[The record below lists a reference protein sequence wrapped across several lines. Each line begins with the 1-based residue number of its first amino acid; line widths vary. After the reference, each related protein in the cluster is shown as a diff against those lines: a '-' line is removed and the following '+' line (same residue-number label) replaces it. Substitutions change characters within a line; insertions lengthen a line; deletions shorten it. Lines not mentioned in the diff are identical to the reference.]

1 MDTVDASAHYSQ
13 TIDEKPSLLVL
24 ILDTNPYAWSTL
36 SATLP
41 LERALASILIFL
53 NAHMAFSHANR
64 VAVIASHTKS
74 ARFLYPTTTTA
85 AAAAASGGSGGGNS
99 SNSEDPLRDANK
111 YRQFRIIEDQVQA
124 SFAELMNQT
133 TAGELVDAKETM
145 MAGALGLAL
154 GYVNRLVRVD
164 DGGVLGG
171 KGGAGVG
178 GKVGTTAAVAGAAG
192 EVTSMNARILV
203 VSVSGDLAE
212 QYVPVMNSIFAA
224 QRKKIPIDIC
234 KVAGETVFLQQASD
248 TTRGIYMQ
256 LEHPESLLQYLMM
269 CFIPD
274 TATRRHLVPP
284 TQINVDF
291 RAACFCHK
299 DVVDIGL
306 VALEVGRGGLAS
318 LDVPHLYGT
327 IPCVG
332 RNPRAIF
339 TKHGNRKLRKKKL
352 PPLKTRLLE
361 YLARGNVTCSILC
374 TLLSA
379 NAHNRRLAGL
389 YTVFCT
395 PPEGAICT
403 TCNTKLDISALG
415 NFGGK
420 PAVVL
425 TKKKKAKKL
434 KQSKATSFSNE
445 ASATSTPGTPA
456 S

>member
-13 TIDEKPSLLVL
+13 AVDEKPSLLVL

-74 ARFLYPTTTTA
+74 ARFLYPTTTSTVA
-85 AAAAASGGSGGGNS
+85 GGGGGG
-99 SNSEDPLRDANK
+99 SEDPFRDANK
-111 YRQFRIIEDQVQA
+111 YRQFRLIEDQVQA
-124 SFAELMNQT
+124 SFAELMRQT
-133 TAGELVDAKETM
+133 TASELVDAKETM

-154 GYVNRLVRVD
+154 GYVNRLARVD
-164 DGGVLGG
+164 DGGGV
-171 KGGAGVG
+171 VG
-178 GKVGTTAAVAGAAG
+178 GKAGALG

-256 LEHPESLLQYLMM
+256 LEHPESILQYLMM

-284 TQINVDF
+284 TQVNVDF
-291 RAACFCHK
+291 RTACFCHK
-299 DVVDIGL
+299 NVVDIGF
-306 VALEVGRGGLAS
+306 V
-318 LDVPHLYGT
+318 
-327 IPCVG
+327 
-332 RNPRAIF
+332 
-339 TKHGNRKLRKKKL
+339 
-352 PPLKTRLLE
+352 
-361 YLARGNVTCSILC
+361 CSIC
-374 TLLSA
+374 LSI
-379 NAHNRRLAGL
+379 
-389 YTVFCT
+389 FCT
-395 PPEGAICT
+395 PPEGAVCT

-425 TKKKKAKKL
+425 TKKKKTKKL

>member
-13 TIDEKPSLLVL
+13 SIDEKPSLLVL

-41 LERALASILIFL
+41 LDRALASILIFL

-74 ARFLYPTTTTA
+74 ARFLYPTTTTTA
-85 AAAAASGGSGGGNS
+85 AAGGSGG
-99 SNSEDPLRDANK
+99 EDPFRDANK

-124 SFAELMNQT
+124 SFAELMRQT
-133 TAGELVDAKETM
+133 TTEELVDSKETM

-154 GYVNRLVRVD
+154 GYINRLVRVD
-164 DGGVLGG
+164 DGGIGG
-171 KGGAGVG
+171 GIGGG
-178 GKVGTTAAVAGAAG
+178 GG
-192 EVTSMNARILV
+192 EVISMNARILV

-269 CFIPD
+269 SFIPD

-299 DVVDIGL
+299 NVVDIGF
-306 VALEVGRGGLAS
+306 V
-318 LDVPHLYGT
+318 
-327 IPCVG
+327 
-332 RNPRAIF
+332 
-339 TKHGNRKLRKKKL
+339 
-352 PPLKTRLLE
+352 
-361 YLARGNVTCSILC
+361 CSIC
-374 TLLSA
+374 LSI
-379 NAHNRRLAGL
+379 
-389 YTVFCT
+389 FCT

-415 NFGGK
+415 NFGGS
-420 PAVVL
+420 PAVVS
-425 TKKKKAKKL
+425 TKKKRTKKL

>member
-1 MDTVDASAHYSQ
+1 MDTVDASVHYSQ
-13 TIDEKPSLLVL
+13 AIDEKPSLLVL

-53 NAHMAFSHANR
+53 NAHLAFSHANR

-74 ARFLYPTTTTA
+74 ARFLYPTTTTTTTTT
-85 AAAAASGGSGGGNS
+85 AAAAASG
-99 SNSEDPLRDANK
+99 SEDPLRDANK

-164 DGGVLGG
+164 DGGVLG
-171 KGGAGVG
+171 
-178 GKVGTTAAVAGAAG
+178 AGAAG

-203 VSVSGDLAE
+203 ISVSGDLAE

-256 LEHPESLLQYLMM
+256 LEHPENLLQYLMM

-299 DVVDIGL
+299 NVVDIGF
-306 VALEVGRGGLAS
+306 V
-318 LDVPHLYGT
+318 
-327 IPCVG
+327 
-332 RNPRAIF
+332 
-339 TKHGNRKLRKKKL
+339 
-352 PPLKTRLLE
+352 
-361 YLARGNVTCSILC
+361 CSIC
-374 TLLSA
+374 LSI
-379 NAHNRRLAGL
+379 
-389 YTVFCT
+389 FCT

-415 NFGGK
+415 NFGGN

-425 TKKKKAKKL
+425 TKKKKTKKL